1 MRNPK
6 HRRLLLISLNSF
18 TRDYYIVRIKYLILL
33 GIFMCHGVTFSPAM
47 AQPAYPT
54 KPIRLIVPFAP
65 GGGTDIV
72 ARTLAQKLTE
82 SFKQTVVVDNRAG
95 GGGALGTE
103 TAVRANADG
112 YTMILVSASY
122 GSNAALLPLPFDPVK
137 DVIAVS
143 VVGES
148 CFILGVYPAVPAKT
162 VKELAAYAKANPGKL
177 NYGSTG
183 TGGVTHMAS
192 ELFDLVAGVKTTHIP
207 YKGTGPALTDLIA
220 GQIQM
225 QFAPVPAILPHVKSG
240 RVRGLGVTLA
250 KRHSLLP
257 DMPAVGESIAG
268 YEAPVWYGVMGPK
281 QLPRAII
288 DAWGE
293 HISKAVQTQDMKD
306 RMTAEGI
313 DRADTSSKYF
323 ADTINRDVAK
333 WKRVVREANI
343 KVVQ

>member
-1 MRNPK
+1 M
-6 HRRLLLISLNSF
+6 
-18 TRDYYIVRIKYLILL
+18 
-33 GIFMCHGVTFSPAM
+33 PALAH
-47 AQPAYPT
+47 AQAAYPT

-95 GGGALGTE
+95 GGGLVGTE
-103 TAVRANADG
+103 TAVRATPDG

-122 GSNAALLPLPFDPVK
+122 GSNAALLPLTFDPVK

-143 VVGES
+143 IVGES
-148 CFILGVYPAVPAKT
+148 CFILGVNPGVPAKT
-162 VKELAAYAKANPGKL
+162 VKELAAYAKANPNKL

-192 ELFDLVAGVKTTHIP
+192 ELFDLLAGVKTTHIP
-207 YKGTGPALTDLIA
+207 YKGTGPALTDLIG

-250 KRHSLLP
+250 KRHSPLP
-257 DMPAVGESIAG
+257 DMPTVGESIAG
-268 YEAPVWYGVMGPK
+268 YEAPVWYGVLGPK
-281 QLPRAII
+281 QLPGNIVARWSSEIN
-288 DAWGE
+288 
-293 HISKAVQTQDMKD
+293 KAVQTQDMRD
-306 RMTAEGI
+306 RMSAEGI

-323 ADTINRDVAK
+323 TDTIQRDVAK
-333 WKRVVREANI
+333 WKRVVAEARI
-343 KVVQ
+343 KGVQ

>member
-1 MRNPK
+1 MPGAA
-6 HRRLLLISLNSF
+6 HAH
-18 TRDYYIVRIKYLILL
+18 V
-33 GIFMCHGVTFSPAM
+33 G
-47 AQPAYPT
+47 YPV

-95 GGGALGTE
+95 GGGLVGTE
-103 TAVRANADG
+103 TAVRANPDG

-122 GSNAALLPLPFDPVK
+122 GSNAALLPLTFDPVK

-148 CFILGVYPAVPAKT
+148 CFILGVNPSVPART
-162 VKELAAYAKANPGKL
+162 VKELAAFAKSNPGKI
-177 NYGSTG
+177 NYASSG
-183 TGGVTHMAS
+183 TGGVTHLAS
-192 ELFDLVAGVKTTHIP
+192 ELFDLLAGVKTTHIP
-207 YKGTGPALTDLIA
+207 YKGTGPALTDLIG

-257 DMPAVGESIAG
+257 DMPSVGESIAG
-268 YEAPVWYGVMGPK
+268 YEAPVWYGVLGPRL
-281 QLPRAII
+281 LPDAIVSV
-288 DAWGE
+288 WGSE
-293 HISKAVQTQDMKD
+293 ISKAVQTQDMRD
-306 RMTAEGI
+306 RMSAEGI
-313 DRADTSSKYF
+313 ERADTSSKYF
-323 ADTINRDVAK
+323 TSTINRDVAK

-343 KVVQ
+343 KGVQ